1 MTKPLSETRSKTV
14 TMDWKKA
21 LVLAL
26 KLTLGLR
33 VVLGAVM
40 AAAWL
45 IAEKYVAVAQF
56 NDPEIYGKLV
66 MPTSLFGKLLLG
78 VWPRWDGVHHL
89 NLAMR
94 GYFDLSVG
102 DSVFYPLYAGLTR
115 LAAFLTGGEFISTG
129 LVVST
134 LATIAVLTFIK
145 QLGDRTFGEKAGTW
159 AAVALAV
166 YPMSV
171 FLIAPF
177 TESLFLALTLGAFL
191 TAYDKKWWLAALLA
205 LLASLT
211 RGPGM
216 AASLAF
222 AVMAWM
228 QWKAAGG
235 KLRVDTWLAMLAA
248 SIAPIV
254 GGAGFLLWRARAGFP
269 PITDVLAEYVGTR
282 VVDPFTGLARAVV
295 QWAQVRDLPTTLDVV
310 SVLLFIGITVL
321 MFVRPRWR
329 KWELVAYMAGSL
341 VVLLSRSTEGAASL
355 KSISRY
361 VLVLFPAFL
370 LAGDWLA
377 GAKRWTRFAVV
388 VISSAGLVIA
398 GALYALWF
406 FLG

>member
-1 MTKPLSETRSKTV
+1 MIKPLREISSEV
-14 TMDWKKA
+14 VAGNWKNA
-21 LVLAL
+21 LLLAL

-33 VVLGAVM
+33 IGLGVVM

-45 IAEKYVAVAQF
+45 IAEKYVATAQF
-56 NDPEIYGKLV
+56 NDPEIYGKLR
-66 MPTSLFGKLLLG
+66 MPISLLGKLLLG

-102 DSVFYPLYAGLTR
+102 DSVFFPLYAGLTR
-115 LAAFLTGGEFISTG
+115 LAAFLTGGEFISAG
-129 LVVST
+129 LLVST

-145 QLGDRTFGEKAGTW
+145 LLGDRLFGEKAGDW
-159 AAVALAV
+159 AAVMLAI

-191 TAYDKKWWLAALLA
+191 VAYDRKWWLAALLS

-222 AVMAWM
+222 AVMAWT
-228 QWKAAGG
+228 QWKEAGG
-235 KLRVDTWLAMLAA
+235 MLKADTWMAMLAA
-248 SIAPIV
+248 LIAPIA
-254 GGAGFLLWRARAGFP
+254 GGAGFLAWRARAGFP

-282 VVDPFTGLARAVV
+282 VVDPLTGLARAVV
-295 QWAQVRDLPTTLDVV
+295 QWAEVRDLPTTLDVV
-310 SVLLFIGITVL
+310 SVVLFIFITVL

-370 LAGDWLA
+370 VLGDWLA
-377 GAKRWTRFAVV
+377 GAKRWKRFTLL
-388 VISSAGLVIA
+388 VISSSGLVIA
-398 GALYALWF
+398 SALYALWF

>member
-1 MTKPLSETRSKTV
+1 MTSK
-14 TMDWKKA
+14 DLPPPGAPWKVA
-21 LVLAL
+21 LILAI
-26 KLTLGLR
+26 KLTLALRIGLG
-33 VVLGAVM
+33 VVM

-45 IAEKYVAVAQF
+45 TAEKYIDTAQF
-56 NDPEIYGKLV
+56 NDPDIYGKLP
-66 MPTSLFGKLLLG
+66 MPSSLLGKLLLG

-115 LAAFLTGGEFISTG
+115 LAAFLTGGEYILAG
-129 LVVST
+129 LIIST
-134 LATIAVLTFIK
+134 LATITVLTFIK
-145 QLGDRTFGEKAGTW
+145 LLGDRLFGEKAGTW
-159 AAVALAV
+159 AAIALAI
-166 YPMSV
+166 YPLSV
-171 FLIAPF
+171 FMVAPF
-177 TESLFLALTLGAFL
+177 TESLFLALTLAAFWA
-191 TAYDKKWWLAALLA
+191 AYERKWGLAAMLS

-228 QWKAAGG
+228 EWKAAGG
-235 KLRVDTWLAMLAA
+235 KLRIGTWLAMLAA
-248 SIAPIV
+248 LAAPIA
-254 GGAGFLLWRARAGFP
+254 GGAAFLLWRAWAGFP
-269 PITDVLAEYVGTR
+269 PITDVLAEFVGTR
-282 VVDPFTGLARAVV
+282 VVDPLTGLVRAVT

-310 SVLLFIGITVL
+310 SVALFIGITVL
-321 MFVRPRWR
+321 MVVRPRWR

-370 LAGDWLA
+370 VAGDWLA
-377 GAKRWTRFAVV
+377 GAKRWTRFAVLV
-388 VISSAGLVIA
+388 LSSAGLVIA